1 MKKTSNYHH
10 GNLKEEL
17 LNLALNIIQTQ
28 GIDAVTLQVLG
39 NKLGTSRTAIYRHF
53 SSKQDLLQNVIFF
66 GFEKFEEKLSP
77 IFQMK
82 EKTVVERL
90 YLVGIEYINFAI
102 ANPNLYRILF
112 GEKFQEVR
120 ESNCDISEEENSEGF
135 HALMKLLIEGQEAKL
150 FNISNPMTQAQVI
163 FSLCHGMAS
172 LYIDGHM
179 NIKDNIKE
187 LYEVSFKTIINGL
200 LVK

>member
-1 MKKTSNYHH
+1 MIGEVLITYHFQLIIKPILW
-10 GNLKEEL
+10 NFK
-17 LNLALNIIQTQ
+17 NCNIQT
-28 GIDAVTLQVLG
+28 
-39 NKLGTSRTAIYRHF
+39 F
-53 SSKQDLLQNVIFF
+53 FFSKQDLLQNVIFF
-66 GFEKFEEKLSP
+66 GFEKFEEKFSP

-90 YLVGIEYINFAI
+90 YLVGIEYINFSI

-163 FSLCHGMAS
+163 FSYVMVWP
-172 LYIDGHM
+172 LYI
-179 NIKDNIKE
+179 
-187 LYEVSFKTIINGL
+187 
-200 LVK
+200 